1 MPQRLETYR
10 GGIAGLAAV
19 HLDLLT
25 KGGGGLRRIE
35 CWGLNSKG
43 KAV

>member
-1 MPQRLETYR
+1 MPFGLETYR
-10 GGIAGLAAV
+10 GGRAGLAAV

-25 KGGGGLRRIE
+25 KGGGSLSRIE
-35 CWGLNSKG
+35 CWGPNSKG